1 MGHTV
6 IYIPGLGDRK
16 KPLLWMQKY
25 LLRGW
30 RAYGLH
36 VQLFVVEWTNDSPFT
51 DRFDQL
57 LQLIDDLQADG
68 QRVSLV
74 GASAGASTA
83 ISAYVER
90 RNEVTGVVSICG
102 QLRGTNEVLDPALD
116 INPRF
121 RDSLQR
127 MQRNLD
133 HLRDDDGARILTLRP
148 YLDAVVPP
156 DQATLRRAVNK
167 RMSAVGHLF
176 GIGFAI
182 VSEGWRISRFL
193 RRL

>member
-1 MGHTV
+1 MRQTV

-16 KPLLWMQKY
+16 KPLLRVQKY

-36 VQLFVVEWTNDSPFT
+36 VRLFVVEWTSDGSFV
-51 DRFDQL
+51 DRFDEL
-57 LQLIDDLQADG
+57 LQLIDNLHADG
-68 QRVSLV
+68 HRVSLV

-83 ISAYVER
+83 ISAYLER

-102 QLRGTNEVLDPALD
+102 QLRGTKEVLNPALD

-121 RDSLQR
+121 KDSLKRMQKNLDSLQGG
-127 MQRNLD
+127 
-133 HLRDDDGARILTLRP
+133 DGERILTLRP
-148 YLDAVVPP
+148 YLDAIVPP
-156 DQATLRRAVNK
+156 DQATLKEAVNR
-167 RMSAVGHLF
+167 RMPVVGHLW